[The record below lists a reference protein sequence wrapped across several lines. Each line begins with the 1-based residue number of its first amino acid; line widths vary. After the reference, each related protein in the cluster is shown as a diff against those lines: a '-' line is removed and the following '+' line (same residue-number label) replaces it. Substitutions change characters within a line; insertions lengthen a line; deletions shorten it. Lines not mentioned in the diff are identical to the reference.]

1 MKVNVGDVV
10 LLDAGITADEFGVA
24 LMDER
29 GELIQL
35 DGVVQEVKPHIVRVV
50 LRRLYK
56 PWKVLRPEEAQ
67 VSRWVRTEQVIGVLD
82 CEATLWPML
91 TGIREA
97 AARRDGVKVP
107 PLPAVHWTV
116 GEAIPTE

>member
-1 MKVNVGDVV
+1 MNVGDVV
-10 LLDAGITADEFGVA
+10 LLDAAITKDEFGIA

-29 GELIQL
+29 GELIRL
-35 DGVVQEVKPHIVRVV
+35 DGVIREVKPHMCRVT

-56 PWKVLRPEEAQ
+56 PWKVLRPEEAA
-67 VSRWVRTEQVIGVLD
+67 VSRWVRNEQVIDVLD
-82 CEATLWPML
+82 GEATLWPML

-107 PLPAVHWTV
+107 PRPAVHWTV
-116 GEAIPTE
+116 GEPIPTE

>member
-1 MKVNVGDVV
+1 MKVGDVV
-10 LLDAGITADEFGVA
+10 LLDASITQEEFDVA

-29 GELIQL
+29 GELIRL
-35 DGVVQEVKPHIVRVV
+35 DGVIRQMRPHMCRITM
-50 LRRLYK
+50 RRLLK
-56 PWKVLRPEEAQ
+56 PAKFLAPEEH
-67 VSRWVRTEQVIGVLD
+67 VISRWVRTEQVIDVLD

-107 PLPAVHWTV
+107 PRPAVHWTV
-116 GEAIPTE
+116 GEPIPTE